1 MNQAGAG
8 LGEKRGTK
16 GHPLV
21 PAGLGQVCGPQ
32 RLRPSLATTLAPA
45 RPLVGPQGQ
54 RYGEGPVLGTSWG
67 SLSISFSLEFSAA
80 A

>member
-8 LGEKRGTK
+8 LGVKRGTK

-54 RYGEGPVLGTSWG
+54 RYGEGPVLGPSWG
-67 SLSISFSLEFSAA
+67 SLSIRFSLEFSAA